1 MVINLTTG
9 THWVTKLTR
18 REEVSWGEGVGVG
31 GCGSGEEGD
40 STKAKIE
47 SHNYQFSYNIIIH
60 NGDGLKLYSYTQ
72 LYKLVG
78 PSPVS

>member
-1 MVINLTTG
+1 MG
-9 THWVTKLTR
+9 R
-18 REEVSWGEGVGVG
+18 